1 MKLKLKN
8 SHYKY
13 LFIIWTV
20 ILFTLTSWPSLNA
33 PSMPIGFADKIAHFV
48 FYLIFAL
55 LFVKMKKHQPYAK
68 TLRQLC
74 ILALIVPLLD
84 ELHQIPIPGRQFSI
98 YDIFADIFG
107 MSVVIVYYYIR
118 ELRSNAFQRNN

>member
-1 MKLKLKN
+1 MKIN
-8 SHYKY
+8 NNVYKY
-13 LFIIWTV
+13 LFIVWTI
-20 ILFTLTSWPSLNA
+20 ILFTLTSCPSLHT

-55 LFVKMKKHQPYAK
+55 LFAQMKKHQSYEK
-68 TLRQLC
+68 TLKQLC

-107 MSVVIVYYYIR
+107 MSIVIGYYYIKS
-118 ELRSNAFQRNN
+118 LRSNAFQRDN